1 MSGSVNATDV
11 LSVYATPP
19 AATSTGLIH
28 TSSTCELSTRKAK
41 LIPLPLSRDSFVHT
55 VKSSGGSAMGPG
67 GAGGHRPLQI
77 VARPPNLAVHLTHCG
92 QLILIKLI
100 NMMPPDVSF

>member
-1 MSGSVNATDV
+1 VSGSVNATDV

-55 VKSSGGSAMGPG
+55 VKSSGGSALGPG
-67 GAGGHRPLQI
+67 AQ
-77 VARPPNLAVHLTHCG
+77 APPNRG
-92 QLILIKLI
+92 
-100 NMMPPDVSF
+100 

>member
-1 MSGSVNATDV
+1 VSGSVNATDV
-11 LSVYATPP
+11 GLLSVYATPP

-55 VKSSGGSAMGPG
+55 VKSSGGSALGP
-67 GAGGHRPLQI
+67 GGHRPLQI